1 MTAVNS
7 PGGPA
12 SRRARPVRRR
22 ALAAGALV
30 AALPLALLGGAA
42 AAERPGD
49 RAAARSSDS
58 SGDAGRQ
65 QAADAGGRV
74 PQTSDGV
81 VGPIAEPITPG
92 ARAAARV
99 TNESGFRVGPG
110 LTYRRW
116 DQTDARGQ
124 VRAHLLRA
132 DLGRDGLAVDY
143 VGSDLVAS
151 LTKVKAL
158 VRGDRGVGGVNGDFF
173 DISDTGAPVG
183 VGVKDSVT
191 LHGPAQPLG
200 WNISFVVRA
209 DGVPV
214 IKRSPTQTTI
224 TARPGL
230 RVTNVNGPH
239 VIEQGIGLYTPRWGR
254 APGYRVLEG
263 APRDNVRQVVVKDGR
278 VVSNSRTV
286 WTDRA
291 VEGRLLLGRGEGAE
305 KLRTELPVGTRT
317 AVVLGTVDAPRVAI
331 SGDTELLRDGVLLTD
346 DDGQLHPR
354 TAVGI
359 DEDTGDVL
367 LLVVDGRQSFS
378 RGYTKV
384 ETARMMRDL
393 GAEDALNLDGGGSST
408 MVARRT
414 SGRLGV
420 LNSPSDGYQRPVANG
435 LSFGY
440 VRAR

>member
-1 MTAVNS
+1 MTAVH
-7 PGGPA
+7 A
-12 SRRARPVRRR
+12 RRDQPRRPVRRR
-22 ALAAGALV
+22 ALATGTLA
-30 AALPLALLGGAA
+30 AALASALLGGAA
-42 AAERPGD
+42 AAERPAD
-49 RAAARSSDS
+49 HSATSREQA
-58 SGDAGRQ
+58 
-65 QAADAGGRV
+65 AADAGGRV

-81 VGPIAEPITPG
+81 VGPIAAPVAPG
-92 ARAAARV
+92 ARTAARV

-124 VRAHLLRA
+124 IRAHLLRA

-158 VRGDRGVGGVNGDFF
+158 VREDRGVGGVNGDFF

-183 VGVKDSVT
+183 VGVKDGVT

-200 WNISFVVRA
+200 WNISFVIGA
-209 DGVPV
+209 DGAPV
-214 IKRSPTQTTI
+214 IKRSPTRTTI

-263 APRDNVRQVVVKDGR
+263 APRDNVRQVVIRGGR
-278 VVSNSRTV
+278 VVSNTRTV

-291 VEGRLLLGRGEGAE
+291 VEGRLLLGRGDGAE
-305 KLRTELPVGTRT
+305 KLRQELPVGTRT
-317 AVVLGTVDAPRVAI
+317 AVVLGTTDAPRVAI
-331 SGDTELLRDGVLLTD
+331 SGDAELLRDGALVTD
-346 DDGQLHPR
+346 DDRELHPR

-378 RGYTKV
+378 RGYTQV
-384 ETARMMRDL
+384 ETARLMRDL

-408 MVARRT
+408 MVARKA
-414 SGRLGV
+414 SGRLGI

-440 VRAR
+440 VRDR

>member
-1 MTAVNS
+1 MTAVDT
-7 PGGPA
+7 
-12 SRRARPVRRR
+12 RHHRAHRAHRAVRRR
-22 ALAAGALV
+22 ALAAGTLT
-30 AALPLALLGGAA
+30 AALTLALLGGAA
-42 AAERPGD
+42 ADERPADGAAERPAD
-49 RAAARSSDS
+49 R
-58 SGDAGRQ
+58 SGASRDQA
-65 QAADAGGRV
+65 AADAGGRV

-81 VGPIAEPITPG
+81 VGPIAAPVAPG
-92 ARAAARV
+92 ARTAARV

-124 VRAHLLRA
+124 IRAHLLRA

-158 VRGDRGVGGVNGDFF
+158 VRKDGGVGGVNGDFF

-183 VGVKDSVT
+183 VGVKDGVT

-224 TARPGL
+224 TARPAL

-239 VIEQGIGLYTPRWGR
+239 VIEQGIGLYTPIWGR

-263 APRDNVRQVVVKDGR
+263 APRDNVRQVVVRGGR
-278 VVSNSRTV
+278 VVSNTRTV

-291 VEGRLLLGRGEGAE
+291 VEGRMLLGRGEGAE
-305 KLRTELPVGTRT
+305 KLRRELPVGTRT
-317 AVVLGTVDAPRVAI
+317 SVVLGTTDAPRVAI
-331 SGDTELLRDGVLLTD
+331 SGDAELLRDGALVTND
-346 DDGQLHPR
+346 DRYLHPR

-378 RGYTKV
+378 RGYTQV
-384 ETARMMRDL
+384 ETARLLRDL

-408 MVARRT
+408 MVARKT

-440 VRAR
+440 VRVR